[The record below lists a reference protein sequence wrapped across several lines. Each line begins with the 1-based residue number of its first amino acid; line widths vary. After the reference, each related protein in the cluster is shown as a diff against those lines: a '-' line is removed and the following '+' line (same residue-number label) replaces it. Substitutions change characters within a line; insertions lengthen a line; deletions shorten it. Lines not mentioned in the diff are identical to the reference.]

1 MNNYKEGGGSI
12 IFLKQRKR
20 NLKKF
25 LFVSIIL
32 GIALT
37 GMTISHHVAEAAN
50 TRIYI
55 DPGHGGSDPG
65 ASANGLQ
72 EKDVTLDIALRTRDI
87 LNEQY
92 SGHTIKLSRTS
103 DVTKSLDART
113 NEANNWGAN
122 FFVSIHINAGN
133 STGYESFTWNGSHE
147 NKERTNAIRNTIHN
161 ETVEQTGFTDRGK
174 KEANLHVLRES
185 SAPAILTENGFI
197 DNAADADKL
206 KSDAFIE
213 EIAQGHADG
222 IARALGLPA
231 K

>member
-1 MNNYKEGGGSI
+1 M
-12 IFLKQRKR
+12 
-20 NLKKF
+20 F
-25 LFVSIIL
+25 LFVSIIW

-37 GMTISHHVAEAAN
+37 SITISHNVVEAAN

-72 EKDVTLDIALRTRDI
+72 EKDIMLEIALKTRDI

-103 DVTKSLDART
+103 DVTKSLNART

-133 STGYESFTWNGSHE
+133 PTGYESFTWNGSYD
-147 NKERTNAIRNTIHN
+147 NKERTNATRKTIHN
-161 ETVEQTGFTDRGK
+161 ETVEQTGFTDRGE

-185 SAPAILTENGFI
+185 SSPATLTENGVI
-197 DNAADADKL
+197 DNAEDADKL
-206 KSDAFIE
+206 KNEAFIE
-213 EIAQGHADG
+213 EIAQGHAEG
-222 IARALGLPA
+222 IAKGLGLPA

>member
-1 MNNYKEGGGSI
+1 
-12 IFLKQRKR
+12 
-20 NLKKF
+20 
-25 LFVSIIL
+25 
-32 GIALT
+32 
-37 GMTISHHVAEAAN
+37 MTIPNNAVEAAN

-72 EKDVTLDIALRTRDI
+72 EKDVTLDIALKTRDI

-103 DVTKSLDART
+103 DVTKSLDTRT

-122 FFVSIHINAGN
+122 FFVSIHINSGGA
-133 STGYESFTWNGSHE
+133 TGYESYTWNGNYD

-161 ETVEQTGFTDRGK
+161 ETVDQTGFTDRGK
-174 KEANLHVLRES
+174 KQSNLHVLRES

-197 DNAADADKL
+197 DNTTDADKL
-206 KSDAFIE
+206 KNDADLE

>member
-1 MNNYKEGGGSI
+1 
-12 IFLKQRKR
+12 
-20 NLKKF
+20 
-25 LFVSIIL
+25 
-32 GIALT
+32 
-37 GMTISHHVAEAAN
+37 MTISHHAVEAAN

-55 DPGHGGSDPG
+55 DPGHGGADPG

-92 SGHTIKLSRTS
+92 SSHTIKLSRTS

-133 STGYESFTWNGSHE
+133 STGYESFTWNGSYE

-206 KSDAFIE
+206 KSAASIE
-213 EIAQGHADG
+213 KIAQGHADG
-222 IARALGLPA
+222 IAKALGLPA

>member
-1 MNNYKEGGGSI
+1 
-12 IFLKQRKR
+12 
-20 NLKKF
+20 
-25 LFVSIIL
+25 
-32 GIALT
+32 
-37 GMTISHHVAEAAN
+37 MTISHHAAEAAN

-72 EKDVTLDIALRTRDI
+72 EKDITLDIALRTRDI

-103 DVTKSLDART
+103 DVTKSLNART

-133 STGYESFTWNGSHE
+133 STGYESFTWNGSYE

-174 KEANLHVLRES
+174 KQANLHVLRES

-206 KSDAFIE
+206 KSAASIE
-213 EIAQGHADG
+213 KIAQGHADG
-222 IARALGLPA
+222 IAKALGLPA

>member
-1 MNNYKEGGGSI
+1 M
-12 IFLKQRKR
+12 
-20 NLKKF
+20 
-25 LFVSIIL
+25 

-37 GMTISHHVAEAAN
+37 GMTIPHDSVEAAD

-72 EKDVTLDIALRTRDI
+72 EKDVTLDIALKTRDI

-103 DVTKSLDART
+103 DITKSLDART

-122 FFVSIHINAGN
+122 FFVSIHINAGGA
-133 STGYESFTWNGSHE
+133 TGYESYTWNGSYD
-147 NKERTNAIRNTIHN
+147 NKERTNAIRRTIHN
-161 ETVEQTGFTDRGK
+161 ETVEQTGFTDRGAK
-174 KEANLHVLRES
+174 QANLHVLRES
-185 SAPAILTENGFI
+185 SAPAVLTENGFI
-197 DNAADADKL
+197 DNAADANKL

-213 EIAQGHADG
+213 EIAQAHADG
-222 IARALGLPA
+222 IAKALGLPA

>member
-1 MNNYKEGGGSI
+1 
-12 IFLKQRKR
+12 
-20 NLKKF
+20 
-25 LFVSIIL
+25 
-32 GIALT
+32 
-37 GMTISHHVAEAAN
+37 MTISHHAVEAAN

-55 DPGHGGSDPG
+55 DPGHGGADPG

-92 SGHTIKLSRTS
+92 SSHTIKLSRTS

-133 STGYESFTWNGSHE
+133 STGYESFTWNGSYE
-147 NKERTNAIRNTIHN
+147 NKERTNAIRKTIHN

-206 KSDAFIE
+206 KNAASIE
-213 EIAQGHADG
+213 KIAQGHADG
-222 IARALGLPA
+222 IAKALGLPA

>member
-1 MNNYKEGGGSI
+1 
-12 IFLKQRKR
+12 
-20 NLKKF
+20 
-25 LFVSIIL
+25 
-32 GIALT
+32 
-37 GMTISHHVAEAAN
+37 MTIPHDSAEAAD

-72 EKDVTLDIALRTRDI
+72 EKDVTLDIALKTRDI

-103 DVTKSLDART
+103 DITKSLDART

-122 FFVSIHINAGN
+122 FFVSIHINAGGA
-133 STGYESFTWNGSHE
+133 TGYESYTWNGSYD
-147 NKERTNAIRNTIHN
+147 NKERTNAIRRTIHN
-161 ETVEQTGFTDRGK
+161 ETVEQTGFTDRGAK
-174 KEANLHVLRES
+174 QANLHVLRES
-185 SAPAILTENGFI
+185 SAPAVLTENGFI
-197 DNAADADKL
+197 DNAADANKL

-213 EIAQGHADG
+213 EIAQAHADG
-222 IARALGLPA
+222 IAKALGLPA

>member
-1 MNNYKEGGGSI
+1 
-12 IFLKQRKR
+12 
-20 NLKKF
+20 
-25 LFVSIIL
+25 
-32 GIALT
+32 
-37 GMTISHHVAEAAN
+37 MTIPHDSAEAAD

-72 EKDVTLDIALRTRDI
+72 EKDVALDIALKTRDI

-103 DVTKSLDART
+103 DITKSLGART

-122 FFVSIHINAGN
+122 FFVSIHINAGGA
-133 STGYESFTWNGSHE
+133 TGYESYTWNGSYD
-147 NKERTNAIRNTIHN
+147 NKERTNAIRRTIHN
-161 ETVEQTGFTDRGK
+161 KTVEQTGFTDRGAK
-174 KEANLHVLRES
+174 QANLHVLRES
-185 SAPAILTENGFI
+185 SAPAVLTENGFI
-197 DNAADADKL
+197 DNAADANKL

-213 EIAQGHADG
+213 EIAQAHANG
-222 IARALGLPA
+222 IAKALGLPA